1 MNIEKMTTMMQQ
13 SLAQAQEI
21 AQNRKHQEIDVSH
34 LWKVFLTPN
43 HFGEKICMKD
53 VRCSNFRIRKNLWMK
68 RLTNYQ

>member
-21 AQNRKHQEIDVSH
+21 TQNRKHQEIDVSQ

-43 HFGEKICMKD
+43 HF
-53 VRCSNFRIRKNLWMK
+53 VRNLYSNFRIRKICG
-68 RLTNYQ
+68 